1 MKQKMKQ
8 KTILLG
14 EDDNDLAQ
22 MYKIAFENEG
32 FRVVLAFDGEEVV
45 MKSKLENPD
54 IILLDI
60 NMPKKNGFEVLKE
73 ACSDIALYRVLKKTP
88 IIMLSNYSNQQDIDY
103 CMKNGAQDFLIKSEW
118 TPEAVIKKV
127 KEYLEEK

>member
-1 MKQKMKQ
+1 MAETEVAAQ
-8 KTILLG
+8 TAEFTEA
-14 EDDNDLAQ
+14 EDAGG
-22 MYKIAFENEG
+22 AP
-32 FRVVLAFDGEEVV
+32 GEENLDV
-45 MKSKLENPD
+45 
-54 IILLDI
+54 LLDI
-60 NMPKKNGFEVLKE
+60 NMPKKDGFEVLKE

-118 TPEAVIKKV
+118 TPEAIIKKV